1 MSTED
6 LSSLSDAELVRRL
19 VVRAGMLE
27 DLAEHLE
34 ELGERMDARL
44 LGPGET
50 LRGLARRLRDDA
62 EVMRR
67 MSPKG

>member
-1 MSTED
+1 
-6 LSSLSDAELVRRL
+6 
-19 VVRAGMLE
+19 MLE